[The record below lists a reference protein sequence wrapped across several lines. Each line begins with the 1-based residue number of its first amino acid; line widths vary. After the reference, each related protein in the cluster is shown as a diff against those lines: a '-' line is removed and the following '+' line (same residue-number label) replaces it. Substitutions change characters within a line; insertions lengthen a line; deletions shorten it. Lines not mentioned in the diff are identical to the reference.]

1 MSEIEK
7 LKAEIYDLK
16 ILVSNYEILIN
27 EMERN
32 HVKELNTITR
42 VLSKK
47 RSK

>member
-7 LKAEIYDLK
+7 LKAEVNELK
-16 ILVSNYEILIN
+16 TLVSNYEILIN